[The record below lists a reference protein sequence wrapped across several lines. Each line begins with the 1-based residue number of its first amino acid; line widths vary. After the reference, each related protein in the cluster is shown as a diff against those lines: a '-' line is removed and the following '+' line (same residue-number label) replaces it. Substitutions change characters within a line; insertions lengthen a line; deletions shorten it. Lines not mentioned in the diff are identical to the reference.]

1 MNIHRNSITISIF
14 THQNIIR
21 RRPVAEVEDSRKGAT
36 VVRFVPGGKGQTGGA
51 HGEGVDAHVLVTGSR
66 EKQLVVGDRGA
77 VHKSGVIDNRTAGNV
92 PHPGSR
98 HRVEAVVQLQ
108 AIGQS
113 R

>member
-1 MNIHRNSITISIF
+1 MNIHRYSITIPIF
-14 THQNIIR
+14 TNQNIIYSF
-21 RRPVAEVEDSRKGAT
+21 PIAEVEDSRPGAA
-36 VVRFVPGGKGQTGGA
+36 VVRFIPGGEGQTSSTN
-51 HGEGVDAHVLVTGSR
+51 GEGVDAHVLATGSG
-66 EKQLVVGDRGA
+66 EQQLVVGDRGA

-108 AIGQS
+108 AIGQG